1 MRQNASQ
8 RESPITPIIGIT
20 TYGRNNAAEFTLQAV
35 YVDAVRRAGGI
46 PILLPPGETHCD
58 RILQLVDGLIL
69 AGGGDINP
77 AIYGGDN
84 HPTIYSVDAERDEF
98 ELALAEMVMAE
109 GFPVLGICR
118 GMQVLGV
125 ASGGNLV
132 SHVPDHFG
140 DDILHRL
147 DNPRRP
153 TAHTVAVTPQSRLA
167 KVLKVTNTEVTSW
180 HHQAVQSVSS
190 GWSPVAYAPDGVI
203 EAIEHRSHPWAIA
216 VQWHPELSAHCP
228 AQKALF
234 HALVEAAS
242 S

>member
-1 MRQNASQ
+1 MRS
-8 RESPITPIIGIT
+8 PIIGIT
-20 TYGRNNAAEFTLQAV
+20 AYGRNEAGEFTLQAV
-35 YVDAVRRAGGI
+35 YVDAVRKAGGI
-46 PILLPPGETHCD
+46 PILLPPGEPYPD
-58 RILQLVDGLIL
+58 RILQQVDGLIL
-69 AGGGDINP
+69 AGGGDIDP
-77 AIYGGDN
+77 VIYGGDE

-98 ELALAEMVMAE
+98 ELALAEMVIAE
-109 GFPVLGICR
+109 GLPVLGICR

-132 SHVPDHFG
+132 SHVPDRFG

-153 TAHTVAVTPQSRLA
+153 TSHTVEVNAQSRLA
-167 KVLKVTNTEVTSW
+167 RVLKVTSTEVTSW

-190 GWSPVAYAPDGVI
+190 GWSPVAFAPDGVI
-203 EAIEHRSHPWAIA
+203 EAIEHQDHPWAVA
-216 VQWHPELSAHCP
+216 VQWHPELLSDCP

>member
-8 RESPITPIIGIT
+8 RESPIIGIT
-20 TYGRNNAAEFTLQAV
+20 AYGRNEVGEFTLQAV
-35 YVDAVRRAGGI
+35 YVDAVRKAGGI
-46 PILLPPGETHCD
+46 PILLPPGEPHPD
-58 RILQLVDGLIL
+58 RILQQVDGLIL
-69 AGGGDINP
+69 AGGGDIDP
-77 AIYGGDN
+77 AIYGGDE

-98 ELALAEMVMAE
+98 ELALAEMVIAE
-109 GFPVLGICR
+109 GLPVLGICR

-132 SHVPDHFG
+132 SHVPDRFG

-153 TAHTVAVTPQSRLA
+153 TSHTVEVTAQSRLA
-167 KVLKVTNTEVTSW
+167 QVLKVTNTEVTSW
-180 HHQAVQSVSS
+180 HHQAVQSVSN
-190 GWSPVAYAPDGVI
+190 GWSPVAFAPDGLI
-203 EAIEHRSHPWAIA
+203 EAIEHQDHPWAVA
-216 VQWHPELSAHCP
+216 VQWHPELLAHCP

-234 HALVEAAS
+234 YALVEAAS

>member
-1 MRQNASQ
+1 MRS
-8 RESPITPIIGIT
+8 PIIGIT
-20 TYGRNNAAEFTLQAV
+20 AYGRNEAGEFTLQAV
-35 YVDAVRRAGGI
+35 YVDAVRKAGGI
-46 PILLPPGETHCD
+46 PILLPPGEPHPD
-58 RILQLVDGLIL
+58 RILQQVDGLIL
-69 AGGGDINP
+69 AGGGDIDP
-77 AIYGGDN
+77 VIYGGDE

-98 ELALAEMVMAE
+98 ELALAEMVIAE
-109 GFPVLGICR
+109 GLPVLGICR

-132 SHVPDHFG
+132 SHVPDRFG

-153 TAHTVAVTPQSRLA
+153 TSHTVEVNAQSRLA
-167 KVLKVTNTEVTSW
+167 RVLKVTSTEVTSW

-190 GWSPVAYAPDGVI
+190 GWSPVAFAPDGVI
-203 EAIEHRSHPWAIA
+203 EAIEHQDHPWAVA
-216 VQWHPELSAHCP
+216 VQWHPELLSDCP

-242 S
+242 SWSA

>member
-1 MRQNASQ
+1 MQS
-8 RESPITPIIGIT
+8 PIIGIT
-20 TYGRNNAAEFTLQAV
+20 AYGRNEAGEFTLQAV
-35 YVDAVRRAGGI
+35 YVDAVRKAGGI
-46 PILLPPGETHCD
+46 PILLPPGEPHPD
-58 RILQLVDGLIL
+58 RILQQVDGLIL
-69 AGGGDINP
+69 AGGGDIDP
-77 AIYGGDN
+77 VIYGGDE

-98 ELALAEMVMAE
+98 ELALAEMVIAE
-109 GFPVLGICR
+109 GLPVLGICR

-132 SHVPDHFG
+132 SHVPDRFG

-153 TAHTVAVTPQSRLA
+153 TSHTVEVNAQSRLA
-167 KVLKVTNTEVTSW
+167 RVLKVTSTEVTSW

-190 GWSPVAYAPDGVI
+190 GWSPVAFAPDGVI
-203 EAIEHRSHPWAIA
+203 EAIEHQDHPWAVA
-216 VQWHPELSAHCP
+216 VQWHPELLSDCP

-242 S
+242 SRSA

>member
-1 MRQNASQ
+1 MRS
-8 RESPITPIIGIT
+8 PIIGIT
-20 TYGRNNAAEFTLQAV
+20 AYGRNEAGEFTLQAV
-35 YVDAVRRAGGI
+35 YVDAVRKAGGI
-46 PILLPPGETHCD
+46 PILLPPGEPHPD
-58 RILQLVDGLIL
+58 RILQQVDGLIL
-69 AGGGDINP
+69 AGGGDIDP
-77 AIYGGDN
+77 VIYGGDE

-98 ELALAEMVMAE
+98 ELALAEMVIAE
-109 GFPVLGICR
+109 GLPVLGICR

-132 SHVPDHFG
+132 SHVPDRFG

-153 TAHTVAVTPQSRLA
+153 TSHTVEVNAQSRLA
-167 KVLKVTNTEVTSW
+167 RVLKVTSTEVTSW

-190 GWSPVAYAPDGVI
+190 GWSPVAFAPDGVI
-203 EAIEHRSHPWAIA
+203 EAIEHQDHPWAVA
-216 VQWHPELSAHCP
+216 VQWHPELLSDCP

>member
-20 TYGRNNAAEFTLQAV
+20 TYGRNAAAEFTLQAV

-46 PILLPPGETHCD
+46 PILLPPGETRCD

-69 AGGGDINP
+69 AGGGDIDP
-77 AIYGGDN
+77 AIYGGDS
-84 HPTIYSVDAERDEF
+84 HPAIYSVDAERDEF
-98 ELALAEMVMAE
+98 ELSLAETVMAE

-125 ASGGNLV
+125 VSGGNLI
-132 SHVPDHFG
+132 SHVPDRFG

-153 TAHTVAVTPQSRLA
+153 TSHTVEVNAQSRLA
-167 KVLKVTNTEVTSW
+167 EVLKVTKTEVTSW
-180 HHQAVQSVSS
+180 HHQAVQSVSN
-190 GWSPVAYAPDGVI
+190 GWSPVAFAPDGVI
-203 EAIEHRSHPWAIA
+203 EAIEHQEHPWAVA

-228 AQKALF
+228 AQKSLF

-242 S
+242 R